1 VYSGQLLGLPVVD
14 VVVTGSNLVVVEG
27 TCVVTGSDGD
37 VGVPVAL
44 SPQPCKAKLS
54 KNNSKDTRS
63 VTILDM
69 VEARS
74 AIYELGKSGCK
85 V

>member
-14 VVVTGSNLVVVEG
+14 VAVTGSNLVVVEG
-27 TCVVTGSDGD
+27 TCVVTGS
-37 VGVPVAL
+37 PVAL